1 MTLLEKIAT
10 SLDHGLDMRPEM
22 LAGLRHG
29 GPGEVGHHLH
39 DLGHQTGGSVVRGFV
54 NIPLT
59 NAAAVQHA
67 PVGKQA
73 AWTCRMAM
81 SMPHAD

>member
-1 MTLLEKIAT
+1 
-10 SLDHGLDMRPEM
+10 
-22 LAGLRHG
+22 
-29 GPGEVGHHLH
+29 
-39 DLGHQTGGSVVRGFV
+39 VRGFV

-67 PVGKQA
+67 TVGKQA